1 VDNSVLCDFNLTR
14 NTQLYRNG
22 MNYSSKYR
30 RTIWALAVAVDLMLI
45 FSGCGRNG
53 GREVQGNVLFLRG
66 TVTIDGGKEGARHPQ
81 PLAIGSMLS
90 VGDRLETSPDS
101 VAALLLIPGIF
112 IEAGAGTEIIIGD
125 LRVEKRGDA
134 MVNAMKSRLAAVR
147 QNRGVIYASLPNVG
161 LGSCELSVQTD
172 LGTLAAQRGAIV
184 AVRLT
189 SEAVRVICV
198 DGEVQWSGARG
209 GRVDEISQG
218 YFRDYRRHDVPH
230 GDLKTEP
237 TPITEDAG
245 AQNDVATA
253 LETAA
258 GFDEFALRARNAPP
272 LKSSIP
278 IERRTFR
285 PP

>member
-1 VDNSVLCDFNLTR
+1 
-14 NTQLYRNG
+14 
-22 MNYSSKYR
+22 MNDSSKYR
-30 RTIWALAVAVDLMLI
+30 RTIVAVAAAISLLLI
-45 FSGCGRNG
+45 LSGCSKNG
-53 GREVQGNVLFLRG
+53 GREVQGNVISVRG
-66 TVTIDGGKEGARHPQ
+66 TVTLDSGKESARHPQ
-81 PLAIGSMLS
+81 SVTIGSTLS
-90 VGDRLETSPDS
+90 VGDRLETSPD
-101 VAALLLIPGIF
+101 AMTALLLIPGIF
-112 IEAGAGTEIIIGD
+112 IQAGAGTEIVIGE
-125 LRVEKRGDA
+125 LRVEKRGDE
-134 MVNAMKSRLAAVR
+134 MVNAMESRLATLH
-147 QNRGVIYASLPNVG
+147 QNRGVIYASLPSI
-161 LGSCELSVQTD
+161 GSGRCELNVQTD
-172 LGTLAAQRGAIV
+172 LGTLVAQRGAIV